1 MNYKVYLTFTS
12 IHDSTS
18 TVDGCMSS
26 VTLSLDQAKEVRDSI
41 LDALPDATS
50 LVLESGGDLVYF
62 GKDQIRNSYI
72 RVRLVEQL

>member
-1 MNYKVYLTFTS
+1 
-12 IHDSTS
+12 
-18 TVDGCMSS
+18 MSS